1 MSSKTNKKRAKNNRE
16 AVQLTDVFNPQEYSI
31 LSRIAGQHFKMEFAL
46 YIRECV
52 FANANDILRQEAELA
67 EAERLGAEKEAA
79 EAETETETAVEVPVE
94 TAQVEV
100 EATPAP

>member
-1 MSSKTNKKRAKNNRE
+1 MSSKTNKKRAKNMRE
-16 AVQLTDVFNPQEYSI
+16 SIQLTDVFTPQEYSI
-31 LSRIAGQHFKMEFAL
+31 LSRIAGQYFKMELAF

-52 FANANDILRQEAELA
+52 FANANDIVRQEMELA

-79 EAETETETAVEVPVE
+79 EAEVP
-94 TAQVEV
+94 V